1 MSRTA
6 DVARPARPKSGP
18 RARERIRETAYDLF
32 RAREHKLARAS
43 R

>member
-18 RARERIRETAYDLF
+18 RVRERIREAAYDQFHAL
-32 RAREHKLARAS
+32 EHKLVRAS